1 LVLFCADSAG
11 GSYANVNANLALHN
25 AALAAEALGLGCFY
39 AGFVVHAGER
49 DDRIAKLISL
59 PETHM
64 IYGALAMG
72 YPRLKF
78 KKWPERN
85 PAKITWI

>member
-1 LVLFCADSAG
+1 VIVS
-11 GSYANVNANLALHN
+11 
-25 AALAAEALGLGCFY
+25 
-39 AGFVVHAGER
+39 ER
-49 DDRIAKLISL
+49 DDSIARLVSL
-59 PETHM
+59 PETHK

-85 PAKITWI
+85 PAKVTWVEAG